1 MNWTMTSRTSAKAG
15 NFATAA
21 LSLALAILLS
31 YLVGCGHASLGRP
44 FTVDPKA
51 EIKIGH
57 DVKADV
63 IRKLGQPFRRSVD
76 SDGHEMFVY
85 VWADGEGQGQK
96 CVVAFNKNDVAYVVE
111 VAP

>member
-1 MNWTMTSRTSAKAG
+1 
-15 NFATAA
+15 
-21 LSLALAILLS
+21 SLGLAILLA
-31 YLVGCGHASLGRP
+31 YAVGCAPAVLGRP

-57 DVKADV
+57 DSKTDV
-63 IRKLGQPFRRSVD
+63 VRKLGQPFRRSVD

-85 VWADGEGQGQK
+85 VWADGEGGGQK
-96 CVVAFNKNDVAYVVE
+96 CVVAFNKNEVAYVVE